1 MKVAGYRA
9 QARNVFHCRNTPI
22 NNFLKQLG
30 EGEVGPLLMTL
41 LILLAMRFCLFL
53 DDP

>member
-1 MKVAGYRA
+1 MKAAGYRD
-9 QARNVFHCRNTPI
+9 QARNVFLCRNTPI

-30 EGEVGPLLMTL
+30 EGEAGPLLTTL
-41 LILLAMRFCLFL
+41 LIPFAMRFCLFL